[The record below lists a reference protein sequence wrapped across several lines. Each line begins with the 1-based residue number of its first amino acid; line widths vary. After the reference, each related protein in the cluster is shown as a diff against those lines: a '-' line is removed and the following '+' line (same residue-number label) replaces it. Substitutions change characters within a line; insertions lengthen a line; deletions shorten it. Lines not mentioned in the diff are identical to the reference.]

1 MKPLN
6 EYASSLTSFIKEHL
20 EIKLKSIIDVFDCLS
35 NIFDTDLRKLKCNGE
50 KPMLIEE
57 IIKFIKANDSSD
69 KKTLSEDDIILQTCT
84 SKIGDNYIYV
94 YIYVPI
100 KSNYPLFVMCKPIKG
115 RKWKIFKSVTLNI
128 ITNPYKSDNADI
140 HYCSFKLTSEIQSYI
155 DLIEKKITIIP
166 SKSPL
171 QFILDILN
179 GGEISESELKK
190 YKKYINDNFIK
201 PNKIRS
207 IDKLKFESS
216 DPEYWNDISDIK
228 INKNE
233 SIQSFISDNKI
244 DGVEIEDFSSIKV
257 INNSLYIT
265 NSISYGGDYFDLKIS
280 I

>member
-1 MKPLN
+1 MKALN
-6 EYASSLTSFIKEHL
+6 KYTSSLTSFIKEQL
-20 EIKLKSIIDVFDCLS
+20 EIQLKSILDVFDCLS

-57 IIKFIKANDSSD
+57 IIKFIKNNDSSD
-69 KKTLSEDDIILQTCT
+69 KKTLSGDDIILQTCT

-94 YIYVPI
+94 YVYVPT

-115 RKWKIFKSVTLNI
+115 RKWKIFKSVTLDI
-128 ITNPYKSDNADI
+128 ITNPYKSDNTDI
-140 HYCSFKLTSEIQSYI
+140 HYCSFQMTSEIQSYI
-155 DLIEKKITIIP
+155 DLIEKNIAMVK

-179 GGEISESELKK
+179 GGEIPEAAIKK

-201 PNKIRS
+201 PNKIKS

-216 DPEYWNDISDIK
+216 DPEYWGDITDIK
-228 INKNE
+228 ISKNE
-233 SIQSFISDNKI
+233 SLQDFISNNKI
-244 DGVEIEDFSSIKV
+244 DGVEIEDFSSIKF